1 MQRFD
6 RHSDRTKD
14 IIYIIKI
21 GYRDQI
27 WKEELSHPR
36 QRNALRS
43 RRRKRE
49 LLYERLEREAL
60 VRSIESG
67 RAGENIHQFSPSDG
81 REDTD
86 GQAEDQDI
94 NDTQSKGWRGG

>member
-1 MQRFD
+1 M
-6 RHSDRTKD
+6 KL
-14 IIYIIKI
+14 IYIIKI

-49 LLYERLEREAL
+49 LHYERLEREAL
-60 VRSIESG
+60 ARSIESG
-67 RAGENIHQFSPSDG
+67 GAGENIHYFCSTDG
-81 REDTD
+81 GKDPD